1 MTYMKPSLCC
11 LFGLLVLTG
20 ASCSMFDRTP
30 TAVDIRP
37 VEIVSEY
44 NAVDDDRFDIKINK
58 PRTEVASID
67 ARFDAFIQQE
77 QDAFMKSIE
86 GITLPEGF
94 NYEFIVDG
102 VTRGTLTVS
111 QESSHTRGLLVFK
124 STGSNGSI
132 LLNFPIAEQ
141 SVSIRQGVTDFFTG
155 TAPVLPGPSEGDDSI
170 ALFKSPNA
178 PAGSQ
183 AEVSMHFGTNGPTTL
198 EVQIGNMPAGNYTLL
213 IGDDVRGTIQVTG
226 TPGDTQGQLHFEV
239 GGSGS
244 NLPLDFP
251 CAGQS
256 IAITQGGTTYFFGQ
270 LPSAAP

>member
-94 NYEFIVDG
+94 NYEFIVDYR
-102 VTRGTLTVS
+102 VVDHSDTVKTFVFDVY
-111 QESSHTRGLLVFK
+111 QYTGGAHGLPYTTTMTFDFETEGLIELSDIFK
-124 STGSNGSI
+124 SDAEYLQ
-132 LLNFPIAEQ
+132 LLSDLAVADFLARQDGMMGDEQ
-141 SVSIRQGVTDFFTG
+141 WVREG
-155 TAPVLPGPSEGDDSI
+155 TAPTMENFARF
-170 ALFKSPNA
+170 ALA
-178 PAGSQ
+178 PRELILYFDVYQVAPYAAGAQ
-183 AEVSMHFGTNGPTTL
+183 
-198 EVQIGNMPAGNYTLL
+198 
-213 IGDDVRGTIQVTG
+213 
-226 TPGDTQGQLHFEV
+226 QLV
-239 GGSGS
+239 I
-244 NLPLDFP
+244 PLDRLDEVLAERFVP
-251 CAGQS
+251 
-256 IAITQGGTTYFFGQ
+256 AI
-270 LPSAAP
+270 